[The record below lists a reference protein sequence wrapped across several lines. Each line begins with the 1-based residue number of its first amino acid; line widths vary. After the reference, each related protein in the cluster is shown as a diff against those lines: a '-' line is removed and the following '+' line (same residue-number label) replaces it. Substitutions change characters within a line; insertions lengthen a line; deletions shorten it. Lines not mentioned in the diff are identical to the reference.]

1 LAECPS
7 CGTIVEVALK
17 SWPVSFK
24 KQDEDCA
31 QPQFL
36 IGIFECPKCKSKFR
50 SRVESAA
57 EPAETPKLQ
66 DLVEKVKDIH
76 NGLIQTKKTL
86 HGKIRRM
93 ETDRGSLMLE
103 MGDLKKDAESRADAL
118 EDEICQLREEIRSL
132 KELLGSDEED
142 TK

>member
-24 KQDEDCA
+24 KHDEDCA

-50 SRVESAA
+50 SRVESSAKS
-57 EPAETPKLQ
+57 AETPKLQ
-66 DLVEKVKDIH
+66 DLLEKVKEIH

-86 HGKIRRM
+86 HEKISRM
-93 ETDRGSLMLE
+93 EMDRGSLMLE
-103 MGDLKKDAESRADAL
+103 MGDLEKVAESRADAL

-132 KELLGSDEED
+132 KELLGSGEEES
-142 TK
+142 K

>member
-1 LAECPS
+1 MVECPS
-7 CGTIVEVALK
+7 CGTIVEVAVK

-24 KQDEDCA
+24 KWGEDYA

-50 SRVESAA
+50 SSVESSAR
-57 EPAETPKLQ
+57 PAETPKFQ
-66 DLVEKVKDIH
+66 DLVEKVKDIQ
-76 NGLIQTKKTL
+76 NGLMQTKKTL
-86 HGKIRRM
+86 HEKISRM

-132 KELLGSDEED
+132 KELLGYSGEE